1 MQHIYLV
8 HMISSNSETCEDID
22 EMAKLSD
29 FGNLGV
35 GFILNVTNDSYNF

>member
-1 MQHIYLV
+1 MQNIYLV
-8 HMISSNSETCEDID
+8 LITSSIRETCEDID

-35 GFILNVTNDSYNF
+35 GFVLNVTNDSHNF